1 MNLKTSMPLLMLLS
15 ACASKPSML
24 DGVIQKLKESE
35 KEKLCFTVL
44 KPQSSKGQYCLTD
57 VEKIKLKMQKARDAK
72 AQKAK
77 APKKQAVK

>member
-35 KEKLCFTVL
+35 KEKLCFTRSR
-44 KPQSSKGQYCLTD
+44 QSNDSVG
-57 VEKIKLKMQKARDAK
+57 
-72 AQKAK
+72 
-77 APKKQAVK
+77 KQASRDVS